1 MTMDA
6 RTLLDRLFPAGHAVA
21 FEETYFH
28 GSGIC
33 RGATVAVLGTSEE
46 VEIGVELAL
55 AMARDVLDVIK
66 TSPKR
71 PILLLV
77 ATSGQRLSRR
87 DEMLGINA
95 YLAHL
100 AKTIDL
106 AKRRG
111 HPVVSLVWSRAVSGG
126 FLATGLLADLCF
138 ALPEA
143 EIGVMNL
150 PAMSRITKIPL
161 ERLESLSVT
170 SPVFA
175 PGVANYLRM
184 GAIEEIWQGDL
195 EAHLDA
201 SLRMPSTRER
211 RRMLGDSRGGR
222 LLARSVAERVRS
234 DARG

>member
-1 MTMDA
+1 
-6 RTLLDRLFPAGHAVA
+6 
-21 FEETYFH
+21 
-28 GSGIC
+28 
-33 RGATVAVLGTSEE
+33 
-46 VEIGVELAL
+46 
-55 AMARDVLDVIK
+55 MAREVLDVIK
-66 TSPKR
+66 TSPNR

-77 ATSGQRLSRR
+77 ATTGQRLSRR

-106 AKRRG
+106 AKREG

-150 PAMSRITKIPL
+150 PAMARITKLPL
-161 ERLESLSVT
+161 ERLEALSAT

-195 EAHLDA
+195 EGHLDEA
-201 SLRMPSTRER
+201 LRMPATRER
-211 RRMLGDSRGGR
+211 RRVLGDARGGR
-222 LLARSVAERVRS
+222 QLARSVAERVRS
-234 DARG
+234 DDRG

>member
-1 MTMDA
+1 MNMNA
-6 RTLLDRLFPAGHAVA
+6 HALLDRLFPAGHAVT
-21 FEETYFH
+21 FEDAYFH
-28 GSGIC
+28 GHGTC
-33 RGATVAVLGTSEE
+33 LGAAVAVLGTSEE

-55 AMARDVLDVIK
+55 AMARDVLDVVK
-66 TSPKR
+66 NSPKC

-77 ATSGQRLSRR
+77 ATTGQRLSRR

-106 AKRRG
+106 AKREG

-126 FLATGLLADLCF
+126 FLATSMLADLCF

-150 PAMSRITKIPL
+150 PAMARITKIPL
-161 ERLESLSVT
+161 ERLESLSTT

-184 GAIEEIWQGDL
+184 GAIEALWEGDL
-195 EAHLDA
+195 EKHLDGA
-201 SLRMPSTRER
+201 LHMPSTRER
-211 RRMLGDSRGGR
+211 RRVLGDTRGGR
-222 LLARSVAERVRS
+222 QLARSVAERVRS
-234 DARG
+234 DERG

>member
-1 MTMDA
+1 MTMNA
-6 RTLLDRLFPAGHAVA
+6 QTLLDQLFPAGHTVA
-21 FEETYFH
+21 FEEAYFH
-28 GSGIC
+28 GSGTC
-33 RGATVAVLGTSEE
+33 RGTVVAVLGTAEE

-55 AMARDVLDVIK
+55 AMARDVLEVIK
-66 TSPKR
+66 TAPRR

-77 ATSGQRLSRR
+77 ATTGQRLSRR
-87 DEMLGINA
+87 DEMLGIHA

-106 AKRRG
+106 AKREG
-111 HPVVSLVWSRAVSGG
+111 HPVVALVWSRAVSGG

-161 ERLESLSVT
+161 ERLESLSAT

-175 PGVANYLRM
+175 PGVVNYLRM
-184 GAIEEIWQGDL
+184 GAIEELWQGDL
-195 EAHLDA
+195 EERLDA
-201 SLRMPSTRER
+201 ALRLPSTRER
-211 RRMLGDSRGGR
+211 RRELGDSRGGR
-222 LLARSVAERVRS
+222 QLAKAVAERVRS
-234 DARG
+234 DERG

>member
-1 MTMDA
+1 MTVHA
-6 RTLLDRLFPAGHAVA
+6 HTLLDRLFPAGHTVTC
-21 FEETYFH
+21 EDSYFH
-28 GSGIC
+28 GYGIC
-33 RGATVAVLGTSEE
+33 HGVAVAVLGTSEE

-77 ATSGQRLSRR
+77 ATTGQRLSRR

-106 AKRRG
+106 AKREG

-126 FLATGLLADLCF
+126 FLATSMLADLCF

-161 ERLESLSVT
+161 ERLESLSTT

-175 PGVANYLRM
+175 PGVVNYLRM

-195 EAHLDA
+195 EEHLDEA
-201 SLRMPSTRER
+201 LRMPSTRER
-211 RRMLGDSRGGR
+211 RRVLGDTRGGR
-222 LLARSVAERVRS
+222 QLARSVAERVRS
-234 DARG
+234 DERG

>member
-1 MTMDA
+1 MDA
-6 RTLLDRLFPAGHAVA
+6 HTLLDRLFPTGHAVA
-21 FEETYFH
+21 SEDTYFH
-28 GSGIC
+28 GSGTC
-33 RGATVAVLGTSEE
+33 RGATVVVLGTSEE

-66 TSPKR
+66 TAPRR

-87 DEMLGINA
+87 DEMLGIHA

-126 FLATGLLADLCF
+126 FLSTGLLADLCF

-150 PAMSRITKIPL
+150 PAMSRITQIPL
-161 ERLESLSVT
+161 ERLESLSLT

-175 PGVANYLRM
+175 PGVENYLRM
-184 GAIEEIWQGDL
+184 GAIEAIWQGDL

-201 SLRMPSTRER
+201 AFRLPSDRER
-211 RRMLGDSRGGR
+211 RRALGEVRGGR
-222 LLARSVAERVRS
+222 QLARSVAERVRS
-234 DARG
+234 HERG

>member
-1 MTMDA
+1 MNVD
-6 RTLLDRLFPAGHAVA
+6 TLLDRLFPAGHAVT
-21 FEETYFH
+21 FEDSYFH
-28 GSGIC
+28 GRGTC
-33 RGATVAVLGTSEE
+33 RGTTVAVLGTSEE

-66 TSPKR
+66 TSPGS

-77 ATSGQRLSRR
+77 ATTGQRLSRR

-106 AKRRG
+106 AKREG

-150 PAMSRITKIPL
+150 PAMARITKLPL
-161 ERLESLSVT
+161 ERLEALSAT

-195 EAHLDA
+195 EGHLA
-201 SLRMPSTRER
+201 EALRMPATRDR
-211 RRMLGDSRGGR
+211 RRVLGETRGGR
-222 LLARSVAERVRS
+222 QLARSVAERVRS
-234 DARG
+234 DERG

>member
-1 MTMDA
+1 MNVH
-6 RTLLDRLFPAGHAVA
+6 TLLDRLFPGGHSVA
-21 FEETYFH
+21 FEDVYFH
-28 GSGIC
+28 GRGSC
-33 RGATVAVLGTSEE
+33 RGVDVAVLGTSEV

-55 AMARDVLDVIK
+55 AMARDVLEVIR

-77 ATSGQRLSRR
+77 ATAGQRLSRR

-106 AKRRG
+106 AKREG

-138 ALPEA
+138 ALPDA

-150 PAMSRITKIPL
+150 PAMARITKIPL
-161 ERLESLSVT
+161 ERLESLSLS

-184 GAIEEIWQGDL
+184 GAIEAFWQGDL
-195 EAHLDA
+195 EEHLDRA
-201 SLRMPSTRER
+201 LRLPSSRER
-211 RRMLGDSRGGR
+211 RRVLGDTRGGR
-222 LLARSVAERVRS
+222 QLARSVAERVRS
-234 DARG
+234 DERG

>member
-1 MTMDA
+1 MDI
-6 RTLLDRLFPAGHAVA
+6 RTLLERLFPAGHSVA

-28 GSGIC
+28 GSGTC
-33 RGATVAVLGTSEE
+33 RGAAVAVLGTSEE

-66 TSPKR
+66 TSPRR

-77 ATSGQRLSRR
+77 ATTGQRLSRR

-106 AKRRG
+106 AKRMG

-161 ERLESLSVT
+161 ERLEALSAT

-184 GAIEEIWQGDL
+184 GAIEAIWEGDL
-195 EAHLDA
+195 EANLDEA
-201 SLRMPSTRER
+201 LRMPSTRER
-211 RRMLGDSRGGR
+211 RRVLGDSRGGR
-222 LLARSVAERVRS
+222 QLARSVAERVRS
-234 DARG
+234 DERG